1 MAKLKN
7 VNELKFTKI
16 MSEQEIIIRKSAE
29 LKLMVGLALSLEE
42 CETFIKDVLEAQQQV
57 NVTLGSVSKCPHK
70 ECIFIDEDYQR
81 CGGCEEL
88 D

>member
-29 LKLMVGLALSLEE
+29 LKQMAKTMFRFL
-42 CETFIKDVLEAQQQV
+42 T
-57 NVTLGSVSKCPHK
+57 N
-70 ECIFIDEDYQR
+70 
-81 CGGCEEL
+81 
-88 D
+88 